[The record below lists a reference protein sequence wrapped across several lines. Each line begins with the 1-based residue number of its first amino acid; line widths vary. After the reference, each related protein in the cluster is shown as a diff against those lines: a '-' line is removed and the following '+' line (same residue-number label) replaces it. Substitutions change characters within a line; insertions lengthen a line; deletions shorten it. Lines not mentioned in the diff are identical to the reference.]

1 MKKRRIWIVVLI
13 PVLLAAGFLVWHT
26 WFRVQPLMD
35 LLSPEDWRSVQAEH
49 HPADGTDA
57 PVVHVS
63 PEGLAAGLEGVDV
76 KRSRI
81 SDMLYSELHSMPGA
95 AITFWLHTGP
105 GGTTYELAVGQDGYI
120 TYAEYG
126 DLAGTRTYWKTTET
140 GLYEALLP
148 LLPEAE

>member
-1 MKKRRIWIVVLI
+1 MRKRRIWILILILILAVLI
-13 PVLLAAGFLVWHT
+13 GFWVWRT

-35 LLSPEDWRSVQAEH
+35 LLSPEDWLSVQAEYF
-49 HPADGTDA
+49 PDDGTDG

-63 PEGLAAGLEGVDV
+63 PEGLAAGLEDVDV

-81 SDMLYSELHSMPGA
+81 SDILPGA
-95 AITFWLHTGP
+95 SITFWLHTGP
-105 GGTTYELAVGQDGYI
+105 GGTYILVVGQDG
-120 TYAEYG
+120 TVMYADNGEIYE
-126 DLAGTRTYWKTTET
+126 TRTYWKTTET